1 MVAKRVPADI
11 NHPPREEA
19 CQSAPALGKRRAQA
33 YIRQHETED
42 SALALFMEGAMAKP
56 KRIGHLVL
64 NVKDVDTAT
73 KFYTDVLGFEIAL
86 ERPGFGTFLTCGRIH
101 HDLALFQ
108 AKEDAQEVAEGGL
121 GLNHMAIQV
130 EDYEEL
136 EDYYHKLQQY
146 FEVDELRTVDHSMT
160 KSIYIKDPDGNGIE
174 LFCNSF
180 DTAEEGLAEMRRPGR
195 QNTALVFS

>member
-1 MVAKRVPADI
+1 
-11 NHPPREEA
+11 
-19 CQSAPALGKRRAQA
+19 
-33 YIRQHETED
+33 
-42 SALALFMEGAMAKP
+42 MAKP

-64 NVKDVDTAT
+64 NVKDVADSV
-73 KFYTDVLGFEIAL
+73 KFYTEILGFEVAL
-86 ERPGFGTFLTCGRIH
+86 ERPGFGTFLTCGKVH

-108 AKEDAQEVAEGGL
+108 APEDAAPVTSGGL

-136 EDYYHKLQQY
+136 KDYYRRLQDY
-146 FEVDELRTVDHSMT
+146 FEVSDLSTVDHVMT

-180 DTAEEGLAEMRRPGR
+180 DNAQDGLAEMRRPDR
-195 QNTALVFS
+195 QNKELIIG